1 MFKTTLMH
9 IKENINKKYFLFI
22 MSKTI
27 LMHIKTKTK
36 KYKHVQNYTFEHNN
50 KKGKSFQHK
59 NIYLN
64 GDKMFK
70 YKIYVIFTLIIT
82 LCTFTFV
89 SAEEP
94 QLLGK
99 TIYLD
104 PGHGGRDPGAIY
116 KDLKE
121 SDINLQ
127 ITKEL
132 KQELEQNGA
141 QVYLTRIGDYD
152 ISKPTATNHKKSDL
166 GERARLIN
174 ESDCDIYISI
184 HLNSDPS
191 STWQGTQI
199 FYTTNNKENQ
209 KIAQITQDKFKQTL
223 NSQRKIKQLKN
234 MYMFDRIEKPGILVE
249 AGFIS
254 NENDRYLLKQKEH
267 QKKIAQTIKESI
279 IEYFK

>member
-1 MFKTTLMH
+1 
-9 IKENINKKYFLFI
+9 
-22 MSKTI
+22 
-27 LMHIKTKTK
+27 
-36 KYKHVQNYTFEHNN
+36 
-50 KKGKSFQHK
+50 
-59 NIYLN
+59 
-64 GDKMFK
+64 MFK

-104 PGHGGRDPGAIY
+104 AGHGGRDPGAIY

-141 QVYLTRIGDYD
+141 QVYLTRTGDYD
-152 ISKPTATNHKKSDL
+152 ISKPNATNHKKSDL

-184 HLNSDPS
+184 HLNSDQS